1 MDHLLDRQTRLARVI
16 LNGFYSYF
24 AEFENI
30 TLAARTRYERAEWT
44 IMHEISTRRI
54 DIYKEKVM
62 ETLKVAKNITGGHL
76 EDLSFWGE
84 TRVIYAKLVQGMTNF
99 EIAETFYNSIFNS
112 TFGHRSIRN
121 EYAFVF
127 SPQGDVPSVDVDRV
141 IRHYPAAQ
149 SLKQPFLFSTG
160 F

>member
-1 MDHLLDRQTRLARVI
+1 MDQLSDRQTRLARVI

-30 TLAARTRYERAEWT
+30 TLAARTRYERAEWA

-54 DIYKEKVM
+54 DIYKERVM
-62 ETLKVAKNITGGHL
+62 ETLAVAEHIAGEHL
-76 EDLSFWGE
+76 EDLTFWSE
-84 TRVIYAKLVQGMTNF
+84 ARAIYAKLVQGMTNF

-127 SPQGDVPSVDVDRV
+127 SPQGKCASQRFEAEKY
-141 IRHYPAAQ
+141 IHH
-149 SLKQPFLFSTG
+149 
-160 F
+160 